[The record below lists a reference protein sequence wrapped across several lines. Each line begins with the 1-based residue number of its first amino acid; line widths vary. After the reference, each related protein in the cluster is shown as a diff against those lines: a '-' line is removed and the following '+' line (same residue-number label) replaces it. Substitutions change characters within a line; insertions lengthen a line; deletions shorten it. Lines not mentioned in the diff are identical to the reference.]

1 MMFPRSL
8 LASCAVLLV
17 LIGGGCES
25 VRRDFGVGVKEKLEG
40 PAYRTEEF
48 EADMKVA
55 FGAAREAVAGMG
67 YQITRSGAAQ
77 GVIEAYS
84 RVAQAENLR
93 SSRQARVRVVVSAY
107 GDGARVAVL
116 FTEMLASPTDT
127 ARGGATETAIKDS
140 APYDA
145 VFERLRTALGK

>member
-1 MMFPRSL
+1 MFPRLL
-8 LASCAVLLV
+8 LAPCVALLV
-17 LIGGGCES
+17 LVGGGCES
-25 VRRDFGVGVKEKLEG
+25 VRRDFGLGVKEKIEG
-40 PAYRTEEF
+40 PSYRTEEVA
-48 EADMKVA
+48 ADMKTA

-84 RVAQAENLR
+84 RVAQAETLR
-93 SSRQARVRVVVSAY
+93 SSRQARVQVTVSAY

-116 FTEMLASPTDT
+116 FTELLSSQTDT
-127 ARGGATETAIKDS
+127 ARGGATEIAIKDG

-145 VFERLRTALGK
+145 FFERLRTALGK